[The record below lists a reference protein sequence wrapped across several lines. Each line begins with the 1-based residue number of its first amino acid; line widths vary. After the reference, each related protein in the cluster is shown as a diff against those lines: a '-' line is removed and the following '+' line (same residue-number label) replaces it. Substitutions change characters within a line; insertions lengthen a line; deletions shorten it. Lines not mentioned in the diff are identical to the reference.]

1 MFSKSLKGMKVL
13 LALFFVMGLIALPA
27 LADSDKKEAGMSAAE
42 KKKKRTEIQ
51 KMVDQ
56 TLEKLYAAQPKA
68 KKAISQS
75 QGYAVF
81 SNFGMK
87 ILVAG
92 GGTGKGL
99 AVNKETGQKTYMKMV
114 EVQAG
119 IGLGIKKFQVIWVFD
134 DEADFKAFID
144 QGWEFGGQATAAARM
159 NDDGNSMQGA
169 LSVKQGV
176 WVYQLTGDGL
186 ALELTLKGTKYYK
199 DKNLN

>member
-1 MFSKSLKGMKVL
+1 MSSRSRSGIKVFLVL
-13 LALFFVMGLIALPA
+13 LFAMGLIALPA
-27 LADSDKKEAGMSAAE
+27 LADGDKKDAGMSAKE
-42 KKKKRTEIQ
+42 KTKKRTEIQ

-68 KKAISQS
+68 KKAISKS
-75 QGYAVF
+75 EGYAVF

-99 AVNKETGQKTYMKMV
+99 AVNKETGQKTYMKML

-134 DEADFKAFID
+134 DESDFKAFID
-144 QGWEFGGQATAAARM
+144 QGWEFGGQATAAAKM
-159 NDDGNSMQGA
+159 NGDGNSMQGA
-169 LSVKQGV
+169 LSVKPGV

-186 ALELTLKGTKYYK
+186 ALELTLKGTRYYK

>member
-1 MFSKSLKGMKVL
+1 MFSKSHKGIKVL
-13 LALFFVMGLIALPA
+13 IVLLFAMGLITLPA
-27 LADSDKKEAGMSAAE
+27 LADSGQKDAGMSAT
-42 KKKKRTEIQ
+42 KKTKKRTEIQ

-99 AVNKETGQKTYMKMV
+99 AVNKETGQKTYMKML

-119 IGLGIKKFQVIWVFD
+119 IGLGIKKFQVIWVFN
-134 DEADFKAFID
+134 DESDFKAFIN
-144 QGWEFGGQATAAARM
+144 QGWEFGGQATAAAKL
-159 NDDGNSMQGA
+159 NDDGTAMQGA

>member
-1 MFSKSLKGMKVL
+1 ML
-13 LALFFVMGLIALPA
+13 LILFFFVGLVAVPT
-27 LADSDKKEAGMSAAE
+27 LADSGDEDAGMSAAE
-42 KKKKRTEIQ
+42 KTKKRAQIQ

-68 KKAISQS
+68 KKAIARSE
-75 QGYAVF
+75 GYAVF

-92 GGTGKGL
+92 GGSGKGM
-99 AVNKETGQKTYMKMV
+99 AVDKTTGQKTYMKML

-119 IGLGIKKFQVIWVFD
+119 IGLGVKKFQVIWVFD
-134 DEADFKAFID
+134 DHSDFNNFINH
-144 QGWEFGGQATAAARM
+144 GWEFGGQATAAAKL

-169 LSVKQGV
+169 LSVKEGV

-199 DKNLN
+199 DKKLN

>member
-27 LADSDKKEAGMSAAE
+27 LADSDKKEAGMSASE

-99 AVNKETGQKTYMKMV
+99 AVNKETGKKTYMKMV

-199 DKNLN
+199 DKKLN

>member
-1 MFSKSLKGMKVL
+1 MFCKSLNGIKVL
-13 LALFFVMGLIALPA
+13 LVLFFAIGVITQPV
-27 LADSDKKEAGMSAAE
+27 LADSGKKDAGMSETE
-42 KKKKRTEIQ
+42 KTKKRTEIQ

-56 TLEKLYAAQPKA
+56 TLKKLYAAQPKA
-68 KKAISQS
+68 KKAISKS
-75 QGYAVF
+75 EGYAVF

-99 AVNKETGQKTYMKMV
+99 AVNKETGQKTYMKML

-134 DEADFKAFID
+134 DESDFKAFIN
-144 QGWEFGGQATAAARM
+144 QGWEFGGQATAAAKM
-159 NDDGNSMQGA
+159 NGDGNSMQGA
-169 LSVKQGV
+169 LSVKPGV

-186 ALELTLKGTKYYK
+186 ALELTLKGTKYFK

>member
-1 MFSKSLKGMKVL
+1 MFSKSHNGLKILIV
-13 LALFFVMGLIALPA
+13 LFFAITLVALPA
-27 LADSDKKEAGMSAAE
+27 LSDSDKKDAGMSTKE
-42 KKKKRTEIQ
+42 KTKKRTEIQ

-68 KKAISQS
+68 KKAIRQS

-99 AVNKETGQKTYMKMV
+99 AVNKETGQKTYMKML

-134 DEADFKAFID
+134 DESDFKTFIN
-144 QGWEFGGQATAAARM
+144 QGWEFGGQATAAIR
-159 NDDGNSMQGA
+159 S
-169 LSVKQGV
+169 
-176 WVYQLTGDGL
+176 
-186 ALELTLKGTKYYK
+186 
-199 DKNLN
+199 

>member
-1 MFSKSLKGMKVL
+1 MFSKGRKGMRVL
-13 LALFFVMGLIALPA
+13 LVLFFFMGLIAQPA
-27 LADSDKKEAGMSAAE
+27 LADSDKKDAGMSAAE
-42 KKKKRTEIQ
+42 KTKKRTEIQ
-51 KMVDQ
+51 KIVDQ
-56 TLEKLYAAQPKA
+56 TLEKLYKAQPKA
-68 KKAISQS
+68 KKAISKS

-99 AVNKETGQKTYMKMV
+99 AINKETGQKTYMKML

-134 DEADFKAFID
+134 DQSDFKAFIN
-144 QGWEFGGQATAAARM
+144 QGWEFGGQATAAAKL

>member
-1 MFSKSLKGMKVL
+1 MSLKIRKGTKILVIL
-13 LALFFVMGLIALPA
+13 FLAMGLTALPA
-27 LADSDKKEAGMSAAE
+27 LAGSDDKDAGMSAAE

-68 KKAISQS
+68 KKAISKS

-99 AVNKETGQKTYMKMV
+99 AVNKETGKKTYMKMV

-119 IGLGIKKFQVIWVFD
+119 IGLGIKKFQVIWVFE
-134 DEADFKAFID
+134 DESDFKAFID
-144 QGWEFGGQATAAARM
+144 QGWEFGGQATAAARI

-169 LSVKQGV
+169 LSIKPGV